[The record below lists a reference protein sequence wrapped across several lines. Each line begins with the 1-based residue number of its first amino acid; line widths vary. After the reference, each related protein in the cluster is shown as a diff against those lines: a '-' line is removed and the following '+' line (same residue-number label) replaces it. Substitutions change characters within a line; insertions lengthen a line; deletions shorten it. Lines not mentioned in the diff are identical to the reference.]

1 MVTSSE
7 KLTLHPVPGV
17 LPINLFYVWSAYRP
31 HAVLKLGAIIQKV
44 SVLLMLAA

>member
-7 KLTLHPVPGV
+7 KLTLHPVLGV
-17 LPINLFYVWSAYRP
+17 LPINLFYMWSAYRP